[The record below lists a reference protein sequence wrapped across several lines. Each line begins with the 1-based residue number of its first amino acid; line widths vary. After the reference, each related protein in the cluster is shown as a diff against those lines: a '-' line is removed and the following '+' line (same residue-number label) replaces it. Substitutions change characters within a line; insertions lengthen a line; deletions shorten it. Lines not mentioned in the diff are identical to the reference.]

1 MLEFW
6 NDAKDK
12 KTKILLNPL
21 FQQSIIPLFQ
31 MRSEEEQSYDQ
42 IYHEAKTR
50 GGD

>member
-12 KTKILLNPL
+12 KTKILIDPL

-31 MRSEEEQSYDQ
+31 MRGEAEQNYDQ
-42 IYHEAKTR
+42 IYH
-50 GGD
+50 

>member
-1 MLEFW
+1 MLEYW

-12 KTKILLNPL
+12 RTKILLNPL

-31 MRSEEEQSYDQ
+31 MRSEEEQSNDK
-42 IYHEAKTR
+42 INHEAKVR